1 MVGASQEY
9 QDIYGTV
16 MRKMQ
21 SIDLS
26 KGSLG
31 GSAAVAPGSR
41 ADSGSGAALSSSNV
55 EQHNSLHDESELDF
69 EPPKF
74 LTVEIVKGNTGFGFT
89 IADSPNGQKVKKILD
104 ESRCQDLAE
113 GDILI
118 EINARNVRRA
128 LHAEVVQVLKECLV
142 GSTARITVQRGGFAS
157 SRNQAA
163 GARTPVNAGAD
174 DAGSERGSHASTS
187 FSQFNF
193 NPNPSAFQ
201 YRSKTP
207 TADLYGSAKEV
218 VVQRPKT
225 PVVDTRNWE
234 CPEKPP
240 RTGPQQMQGLPHH
253 SGRRAERYERGEGI
267 PSCFP
272 SPADLPCLTC

>member
-1 MVGASQEY
+1 
-9 QDIYGTV
+9 

-31 GSAAVAPGSR
+31 GSAAPGSTTGSVSR
-41 ADSGSGAALSSSNV
+41 AESSTAGAAATLSSSNI
-55 EQHNSLHDESELDF
+55 EQHNSIMYGEESELDF
-69 EPPKF
+69 EPPKY
-74 LTVEIVKGNTGFGFT
+74 LTVEIVKGNSGFGFT
-89 IADSPNGQKVKKILD
+89 IADSANGQKVKKILD
-104 ESRCQDLAE
+104 ETRCQDLVE
-113 GDILI
+113 GDILV

-142 GSTARITVQRGGFAS
+142 GSTARITVQRGGFAN
-157 SRNQAA
+157 SRNQPAS
-163 GARTPVNAGAD
+163 GGRISSVND
-174 DAGSERGSHASTS
+174 DVGSERGSHASTS

-193 NPNPSAFQ
+193 NPNPNAFM

-218 VVQRPKT
+218 VIQRPKT
-225 PVVDTRNWE
+225 PVVDTRNWD

-240 RTGPQQMQGLPHH
+240 RTGPQTGQQAVQHH
-253 SGRRAERYERGEGI
+253 TGTSYLR
-267 PSCFP
+267 
-272 SPADLPCLTC
+272 PANRIFTDRIFIKYY